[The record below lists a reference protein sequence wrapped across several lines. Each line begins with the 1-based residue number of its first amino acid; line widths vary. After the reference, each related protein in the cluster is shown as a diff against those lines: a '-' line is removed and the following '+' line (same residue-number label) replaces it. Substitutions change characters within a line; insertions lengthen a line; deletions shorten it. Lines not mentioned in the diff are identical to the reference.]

1 MLSSVYLYVCF
12 NCPEI
17 LSFDQAKED
26 EVKLPENCIKCL
38 EDAASRDAAAKEKAS
53 EEKPENDKFKRVG
66 SVGAYLMCFSELSR
80 ADRRCSAEADGC
92 VAAKGQKNKGV
103 G

>member
-66 SVGAYLMCFSELSR
+66 SVGVKWSIFDVLLRIVPCRPKMLCRS
-80 ADRRCSAEADGC
+80 
-92 VAAKGQKNKGV
+92 
-103 G
+103 